1 MLTGLERYAE
11 QVGVVLSEMQAAAM
25 RKYWRAVLET
35 NRRTNLTRITDD
47 KDATLKHFVDSLTLL
62 RTGVFVERATVVDVG
77 SGAGFPGVPL
87 KIARPDL
94 RVVFVDATLKRVRF
108 LQSVVELLDLQD
120 AEAVH
125 GRAERLAREEEWAMR
140 FDVAVARAVAKLDVL
155 VRWCLPLVRPGGHF
169 LAMKGP
175 DVEEELAAAGKA
187 LRAAGGQVL
196 GVEKLELPEGA
207 GRRSIVVVRRLGM
220 PSR

>member
-35 NRRTNLTRITDD
+35 NRLTNLTRITDD